1 VAVWSKVPA
10 FVQQTVSP
18 ALMVTEL
25 GVNEKSAIVTIV
37 SLELQAPRGRAGE
50 ARAEAVRTA
59 SSPSSASEI
68 PLPIPMP
75 TLRFTPEAGFLG
87 HEESR
92 LSCRP

>member
-1 VAVWSKVPA
+1 MWSKVPA

-37 SLELQAPRGRAGE
+37 SLELQAPRGPE
-50 ARAEAVRTA
+50 ARPEAVRTA

-68 PLPIPMP
+68 PLPIPIP
-75 TLRFTPEAGFLG
+75 TLRFTPEAGFLC